1 MIDLDTL
8 LDRCRRGDA
17 LAWEEL
23 VRRFQ
28 GRIFGLAVAYLRDR
42 EEARD
47 TAQEIFVRLYRHL
60 GEIRDE
66 ATFVP
71 WFLRLA
77 RNCCIDRL
85 RSLGVRGP
93 QEPIDVDTLSEA
105 PSPEDAAIEDARR
118 ALLYRALDSLSD
130 ANREIVLLKDIHQMK
145 LEEIGSLLRLP
156 LGTIKSRSSRART
169 ELAKAVRALAGAAS

>member
-47 TAQEIFVRLYRHL
+47 TAQEIFVRLYRHI

-85 RSLGVRGP
+85 RSLGVRAHDALD
-93 QEPIDVDTLSEA
+93 ENTLSDA
-105 PSPEDAAIEDARR
+105 PSPEDTAIEDARR

-145 LEEIGSLLRLP
+145 IEEIGSLLRLP

>member
-8 LDRCRRGDA
+8 LVRCRRGDA

-28 GRIFGLAVAYLRDR
+28 GRVFGLALAYLRDR

-47 TAQEIFVRLYRHL
+47 AAQEVFVRVYRHL
-60 GEIRDE
+60 GDTHD
-66 ATFVP
+66 AGTFVP
-71 WFLRLA
+71 WLLTLA
-77 RNCCIDRL
+77 RHGCIDRL
-85 RSLGVRGP
+85 RSLGVRASQG
-93 QEPIDVDTLSEA
+93 PIDVDPLSDA
-105 PSPEDAAIEDARR
+105 PTPEDAAIEDARR
-118 ALLYRALDSLSD
+118 ALLYRALDTLSD

-169 ELAKAVRALAGAAS
+169 ELAKAVRSLAGVAS